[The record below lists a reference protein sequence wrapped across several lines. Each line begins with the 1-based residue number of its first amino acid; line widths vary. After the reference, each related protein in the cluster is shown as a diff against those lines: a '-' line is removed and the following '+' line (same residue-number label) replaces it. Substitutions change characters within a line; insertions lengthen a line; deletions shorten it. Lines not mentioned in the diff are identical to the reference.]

1 MSNMKKINFLK
12 WYLALAIIVLVIIW
26 SIASYFIVREVI
38 SKKYISNDLYLSM
51 FYNDFYSDE
60 CKYIN
65 WDYREKVTDEDKIK
79 KCIKEKQQVFLEK
92 REFKYKFNLIKYG
105 VLLWIVLVLLWV
117 HSFLYVVNRKK

>member
-1 MSNMKKINFLK
+1 
-12 WYLALAIIVLVIIW
+12 
-26 SIASYFIVREVI
+26 
-38 SKKYISNDLYLSM
+38 M